1 MPALPLRLAAAT
13 TLLALAACAGTAEP
27 APRGAEAGPF
37 AQEPAPPPAIDDPGN
52 TDPGAA
58 GEEPAMQC
66 QSETLSWA
74 LGQVADEATVAKLQ
88 EQAKASRVRV
98 IKPDMA
104 VTMDYR
110 EDRLNIDVDDAGKI
124 KRLHCG

>member
-1 MPALPLRLAAAT
+1 MPRLLLRPVAAA
-13 TLLALAACAGTAEP
+13 LLIALAACAGTAEP
-27 APRGAEAGPF
+27 TPRGEEAGPF
-37 AQEPAPPPAIDDPGN
+37 AQAPAPPPAIDDPGN
-52 TDPGAA
+52 TDA
-58 GEEPAMQC
+58 GQEPAMSC
-66 QSETLSWA
+66 QSDTLSWA

-110 EDRLNIDVDDAGKI
+110 EDRLNIDVDAAGKI